1 MLHQLPSYVKLSY
14 DTKVLSQT
22 QIRQCFT
29 TIGGK
34 VQWPNFD
41 IINMTDIQPM
51 LQMHTLY
58 LVLFN
63 QSLCAKVKNWIWIE
77 PGSMGSNVKL
87 KVRVNKHTMNVH
99 TRFYHW
105 KFHWTKVIF
114 WTRREMGRQKGQ
126 SDSYIYSNKFFS
138 RGIATAYLKRVWQ
151 VLKAISKYLNCLQI
165 SSQLTLLYCWLHFP
179 KDPRQQRQQNR
190 KTQLCAMPKTGYISS
205 RKTNEKYK
213 SCFAL

>member
-1 MLHQLPSYVKLSY
+1 MIQKFLR
-14 DTKVLSQT
+14 VLSQT
-22 QIRQCFT
+22 QIRQGFT

-41 IINMTDIQPM
+41 IINMTDIQLM

-77 PGSMGSNVKL
+77 PGSMGSNVKI

-105 KFHWTKVIF
+105 KFGVCPGLSSVATKFRLLKFNIQS
-114 WTRREMGRQKGQ
+114 MG
-126 SDSYIYSNKFFS
+126 D
-138 RGIATAYLKRVWQ
+138 IAAKHIRSV
-151 VLKAISKYLNCLQI
+151 
-165 SSQLTLLYCWLHFP
+165 F
-179 KDPRQQRQQNR
+179 
-190 KTQLCAMPKTGYISS
+190 
-205 RKTNEKYK
+205 
-213 SCFAL
+213 